1 MRSNQAGWVNIALV
15 LVIILV
21 GVAFVGGIKK
31 SSFLSVVETVDLLQP
46 IIKIAEPGKKS
57 IQLQSLEF
65 TRETPT
71 PTIPGVTTLPSPTPT
86 TPQGRTPRP
95 PNPGITNNPAPTN
108 PPPSDD
114 NICVPGAPR
123 SSGCVCQ
130 KELKEVL
137 WCNKPSVACDC
148 PFSSGDALKE
158 CAIDRTGYCYFRKD
172 RQGYTNYANDPSCIY
187 SCIDKPIIYLY
198 PTEPTY
204 VNVKLDIPGYVTVSL
219 PQYPE
224 STGWQNV
231 FALPGGILQ
240 YQNASYYS
248 LYYET
253 AVAKTIR
260 PDRGLFIKTENLS
273 TELADLAIKYGLNGF
288 ETKEF
293 MDYWL
298 PELKELDMPYIFVSV
313 YNDTEKDE
321 IDKVLFNPYPETF
334 IHFLTYFK
342 GVNAPYTVAPLEIP
356 STPPA
361 RIGFTAVEW
370 GGTIDRGSETLN
382 FQ

>member
-1 MRSNQAGWVNIALV
+1 MRKYQAGWVNVILI

-21 GVAFVGGIKK
+21 GVALVGGIKK
-31 SSFLSVVETVDLLQP
+31 MSFLSAVDTSDLLKP
-46 IIKIAEPGKKS
+46 IIKAPQEGKKS
-57 IQLQSLEF
+57 LQLQTVEF

-71 PTIPGVTTLPSPTPT
+71 PTVPNITTPPSPTPT

-108 PPPSDD
+108 PPPSND
-114 NICVPGAPR
+114 NICVPGTSR
-123 SSGCVCQ
+123 STGCTCK
-130 KELKEVL
+130 KEYKEVL
-137 WCNKPSVACDC
+137 WCTGSDVCSCPSGSTFAEC
-148 PFSSGDALKE
+148 PYL
-158 CAIDRTGYCYFRKD
+158 RTGYCYFKKD
-172 RQGYTNYANDPSCIY
+172 QDGYTTRANHPDCVM

-204 VNVKLDIPGYVTVSL
+204 VDVKLDIPGYVTVSL
-219 PQYPE
+219 PHYPE
-224 STGWQNV
+224 TTGWQNV
-231 FALPGGILQ
+231 LALPGGILH

-253 AVAKTIR
+253 AVAKTIK
-260 PDRGLFIKTENLS
+260 PDRGMFIKTENLS
-273 TELADLAIKYGLNGF
+273 TELVELAMRYGLNAF

-298 PELKELDMPYIFVSV
+298 PELVELDMPYIFVSV

-342 GVNAPYTVAPLEIP
+342 GVNAPYSISPLDIP

-361 RIGFTAVEW
+361 RVGFTAVEW
-370 GGTIDRGSETLN
+370 GGTIDRDSGTLN
-382 FQ
+382 FR